1 MMAVLAVCLVASG
14 QDVQPQFFPE
24 GTTWVEKTTNIIE
37 NTYRYDTYL
46 VGGDTVIGGETYH
59 KLSCNGVA
67 AGLYLREDGGKV
79 YAHDASF
86 GREFLLYDFDWSVG
100 KELVFEY
107 AEPDVEP
114 MTLVI
119 SEIGQMRLSDGSSC
133 DYVNYG
139 DDYFLL
145 RGIGFSDGVFTH
157 AYMQPTN
164 GDRKTLY
171 SFTRGGKLLYQY
183 EADAFDCQEAYWVS
197 YLSHGD
203 TPGYLV
209 DPSMLVVY
217 RLHGDTTAYG
227 ETWQVMRSC
236 VLDATDVRTISL
248 DTSKLDYTA
257 NGAVALMR
265 KDGDKVYCV
274 VLNHSGFVH
283 ETYVKAGEPFLLYD
297 FGAGVG
303 ETFYSASTVDGL
315 EEYGSGVVETK
326 EKEVFLGVERT
337 VINGCAAEG
346 IGHMQCSPLGL
357 LQMYV
362 TGENPHLL
370 SCIADG
376 QLIYEDCPDYAPWL
390 GDADPCMKL
399 CYDMI
404 APTSYT
410 LNDGNTWII
419 GRVADGKVVS
429 TYEINRAADVM
440 RTQVFHSDMLPGKDV
455 VITKPAF
462 VRNGNDDVERFPDLA
477 TITIDGET
485 RALYDFSLDVGEVF
499 DNGIVRLE
507 VTDVD
512 TAYFEGYE
520 RRVLTMYSGEQWID
534 GIGSTRG
541 LLAPVTEPTEEYEEV
556 LLSCRSGD
564 VVMYVNPVYGSGID
578 ERYAAT
584 ASAYVSDGTLH
595 VTATTTGEHAV
606 SIVAMDGTEV
616 VRTTF
621 AGTQLS
627 LRLSVLPHGVYAI
640 ILDDGSEVECRAKVV
655 L

>member
-24 GTTWVEKTTNIIE
+24 GTMWVEKTTNIIE
-37 NTYRYDTYL
+37 NSYRYDTYL

-67 AGLYLREDGGKV
+67 AGLYLREDDGKV
-79 YAHDASF
+79 YAYDASF

-164 GDRKTLY
+164 GDRKVLY
-171 SFTRGGKLLYQY
+171 SFTRDGVLLYKHKD
-183 EADAFDCQEAYWVS
+183 DAFDCQEAYWVS
-197 YLSHGD
+197 DFYPDELPMQVSMIIFHSKGD
-203 TPGYLV
+203 T
-209 DPSMLVVY
+209 VY
-217 RLHGDTTAYG
+217 DGEVWQKVYGCEVTQDDFRTLRLA
-227 ETWQVMRSC
+227 
-236 VLDATDVRTISL
+236 L
-248 DTSKLDYTA
+248 DTYDYSLFGLT
-257 NGAVALMR
+257 R
-265 KDGDKVYCV
+265 KDGDKVYGV
-274 VLNHSGFVH
+274 VLSDYFDDSLFND
-283 ETYVKAGEPFLLYD
+283 GEPFLLYD
-297 FGAGVG
+297 FGEERGTEITYPGALWPYTEDDVTMQVSGTVEKEFYGVIRRVYSCDLYPCVEGVG
-303 ETFYSASTVDGL
+303 ESEYLGPFGVLFPVSTG
-315 EEYGSGVVETK
+315 
-326 EKEVFLGVERT
+326 
-337 VINGCAAEG
+337 
-346 IGHMQCSPLGL
+346 Q
-357 LQMYV
+357 
-362 TGENPHLL
+362 NPSLL
-370 SCIADG
+370 SCIVDG
-376 QLIYEDCPDYAPWL
+376 KTIFGVEDVAPMCAL
-390 GDADPCMKL
+390 KYYYDPF
-399 CYDMI
+399 I
-404 APTSYT
+404 AQFNKASSIWTV
-410 LNDGNTWII
+410 
-419 GRVADGKVVS
+419 GRVEDGEVTS
-429 TYEINRAADVM
+429 TYTVTRGGSYWNSTWECSASQQFESLDIEKRD
-440 RTQVFHSDMLPGKDV
+440 T
-455 VITKPAF
+455 
-462 VRNGNDDVERFPDLA
+462 DLA
-477 TITIDGET
+477 TIIIDGAT
-485 RALYDFSLDVGEVF
+485 RDLYDFGLDVGEVF

-507 VTDVD
+507 VTNVD

-520 RRVLTMYSGEQWID
+520 RRVLTMDSGEQWID

-541 LLAPVTEPTEEYEEV
+541 LLATVTEPTDGYEEV

-595 VTATTTGEHAV
+595 VTATTTGEHTV

-616 VRTTF
+616 VHTAF
-621 AGTQLS
+621 AGTSLS
-627 LRLSVLPHGVYAI
+627 LRLPDLPHGGYAI
-640 ILDDGSEVECRAKVV
+640 IVADGSEVECRSKVV